1 MTARVREVA
10 EQLGAPVVVCLE
22 GGYDP
27 AALAASVVVTL
38 EALGASPRV
47 PGDY

>member
-1 MTARVREVA
+1 MAARVRDAAA
-10 EQLGAPVVVCLE
+10 ELGAPVVVCLE

-38 EALGASPRV
+38 EALGASPG
-47 PGDY
+47 PA